1 MARLAFLA
9 DEHVPRVFLT
19 TLRSSGYTVERAQDR
34 YGQHSVDETIID
46 DCRDAGL
53 IVLTN
58 DRDFVR
64 LGTERDHSGIVMY
77 TDRNRLL
84 DAPLKA
90 VEAVDRMN
98 RYYSPD
104 SIAGQIEWLDNW
116 L

>member
-1 MARLAFLA
+1 MPRLAFLA

-34 YGQHSVDETIID
+34 YGQRSIDETILD
-46 DCRDAGL
+46 DCRDDGL
-53 IVLTN
+53 AVLTN

-64 LGTERDHSGIVMY
+64 LGEERDHAGIVMY

-84 DAPLKA
+84 DAPLEG
-90 VEAVDRMN
+90 VGAVDRIN

-104 SIAGQIEWLDNW
+104 AISGNIEWLENW

>member
-1 MARLAFLA
+1 MPRLSFLA
-9 DEHVPRVFLT
+9 DEHVPRVLVT

-34 YGQHSVDETIID
+34 YGQRSTDETIVEDCWND
-46 DCRDAGL
+46 DL
-53 IVLTN
+53 VILTN

-64 LGTERDHSGIVMY
+64 IGTERDHDGIVMY

-90 VEAVDRMN
+90 VEAVDRIN
-98 RYYSPD
+98 RYYSLN

>member
-1 MARLAFLA
+1 MSRLAFLA

-19 TLRSSGYTVERAQDR
+19 TLRSSGYAVELAQDR
-34 YGQHSVDETIID
+34 YGQHSVDETIVE
-46 DCRDAGL
+46 DCRDDGL
-53 IVLTN
+53 VALTN

-64 LGTERDHSGIVMY
+64 LGTRRDHAGIVMY

-84 DAPLKA
+84 DAPL
-90 VEAVDRMN
+90 EAVKAIDRTN

-104 SIAGQIEWLDNW
+104 TIANNIEWLENW